1 VPRSKPS
8 EGGTPASSDGP
19 YAAADPRNSETAP
32 PTGGESGPEGDAGG
46 PANGLLLG
54 TYRDLWAVDATER
67 NPALR
72 FLMPKQKLEL
82 SAKDAKELELA
93 NGDPVTVSV
102 NGHSVEA
109 LVAIRERMEEGAAF
123 LIEGTKE
130 GNANVLANGA
140 PRRIEVSKR

>member
-1 VPRSKPS
+1 
-8 EGGTPASSDGP
+8 
-19 YAAADPRNSETAP
+19 
-32 PTGGESGPEGDAGG
+32 
-46 PANGLLLG
+46 LLLG
-54 TYRDLWAVDATER
+54 TYRDLWAVDVTER

-82 SAKDAKELELA
+82 AAKDANELELA

-102 NGHSVEA
+102 NGSSVEA
-109 LVAIRERMEEGAAF
+109 QVAIRERMEQGVAF